1 MIMINYRNGRCEEH
15 QPEYW
20 TLNGAGSASIL
31 NVPYLEPGLLLTR
44 CYTAPWHLRS
54 RRLRNTSVETEDV
67 VDVIIAIS
75 GDAGDVGAALLAEG
89 SETTVPKMGANVAS
103 CGLVTS
109 STWKQSPSM
118 NGLHLSL
125 DARTA
130 HEYRQ
135 PP

>member
-1 MIMINYRNGRCEEH
+1 MKMINYKNGRCEEH

-54 RRLRNTSVETEDV
+54 LRLRSTSVETEDV

-75 GDAGDVGAALLAEG
+75 GDAAYSGESLLVEG
-89 SETTVPKMGANVAS
+89 LETTAPRMVANVER
-103 CGLVTS
+103 CEPWT
-109 STWKQSPSM
+109 
-118 NGLHLSL
+118 
-125 DARTA
+125 
-130 HEYRQ
+130 
-135 PP
+135 

>member
-1 MIMINYRNGRCEEH
+1 MEMINYKNGRCEEH

-20 TLNGAGSASIL
+20 TLNSADKALIL

-75 GDAGDVGAALLAEG
+75 VRAADGGVALLAEG
-89 SETTVPKMGANVAS
+89 SETTAQGMVANVAY
-103 CGLVTS
+103 CEPWTS
-109 STWKQSPSM
+109 NSVK
-118 NGLHLSL
+118 
-125 DARTA
+125 R
-130 HEYRQ
+130 
-135 PP
+135 

>member
-1 MIMINYRNGRCEEH
+1 MEMINYKNGRCEEH

-54 RRLRNTSVETEDV
+54 LRLRSTSVETEDV

-75 GDAGDVGAALLAEG
+75 VHAGDGVALLAEG
-89 SETTVPKMGANVAS
+89 SETTARGMVANVER
-103 CGLVTS
+103 CEPWTS
-109 STWKQSPSM
+109 D
-118 NGLHLSL
+118 NV
-125 DARTA
+125 R
-130 HEYRQ
+130 R
-135 PP
+135 

>member
-1 MIMINYRNGRCEEH
+1 MIMINYKNGRCEEH

-54 RRLRNTSVETEDV
+54 LRLRSTSVETEDV

-75 GDAGDVGAALLAEG
+75 GHVDDGDVSLLVEG
-89 SETTVPKMGANVAS
+89 SEIAARETYANVVS
-103 CGLVTS
+103 CGPVTS
-109 STWKQSPSM
+109 NTWKPSP
-118 NGLHLSL
+118 
-125 DARTA
+125 
-130 HEYRQ
+130 
-135 PP
+135 

>member
-1 MIMINYRNGRCEEH
+1 MEMINYKNGRCEEH

-54 RRLRNTSVETEDV
+54 LRLRSTSVETEDV

-75 GDAGDVGAALLAEG
+75 GDAADGGESLLVEG
-89 SETTVPKMGANVAS
+89 LETTVQGMAASVAS
-103 CGLVTS
+103 CGLATS
-109 STWKQSPSM
+109 ST
-118 NGLHLSL
+118 
-125 DARTA
+125 
-130 HEYRQ
+130 
-135 PP
+135 

>member
-1 MIMINYRNGRCEEH
+1 MINYKNGRCEEH

-54 RRLRNTSVETEDV
+54 LRLRSTSVKTEDV

-75 GDAGDVGAALLAEG
+75 DRADDVGVLLLVEG
-89 SETTVPKMGANVAS
+89 LETTAPKMDANVAS

-109 STWKQSPSM
+109 NTWKRSPS
-118 NGLHLSL
+118 GG
-125 DARTA
+125 D
-130 HEYRQ
+130 
-135 PP
+135 

>member
-1 MIMINYRNGRCEEH
+1 MINYKNGRCEEH

-20 TLNGAGSASIL
+20 TLNSAESAPIL

-44 CYTAPWHLRS
+44 CYTAPWHLCS
-54 RRLRNTSVETEDV
+54 RRLRYTSAETEDV

-75 GDAGDVGAALLAEG
+75 VRAADGGVALLAEG
-89 SETTVPKMGANVAS
+89 SETTARGMVANVAS
-103 CGLVTS
+103 CGLVIS

-130 HEYRQ
+130 HGYRQ